1 MKEERIVISASIG
14 ITLFIGDMIFHTSQI
29 KPFWSESM
37 IIGLVG
43 YMIVFVVISICSF
56 FR

>member
-1 MKEERIVISASIG
+1 MRQRKMVISAAIG
-14 ITLFIGDMIFHTSQI
+14 IILFIGDMIFHTSHI

-43 YMIVFVVISICSF
+43 YITAFIAISARSF
-56 FR
+56 LT